1 MHKSKDKRMFDRI
14 VIGRF
19 KHTGQAVVIDDGV
32 IVNSGSS
39 AQDHVF
45 ANNVERTLRERG
57 LELEVTKL
65 ETKYGGEMTKCKET
79 T

>member
-1 MHKSKDKRMFDRI
+1 MFDRI

-19 KHTGQAVVIDDGV
+19 KHTGQAGVIDNGV
-32 IVNSGSS
+32 IVSIGSS
-39 AQDHVF
+39 AQNHAF
-45 ANNVERTLRERG
+45 ANNVERTLREKG
-57 LELEVTKL
+57 LELEVTTL